1 MKPSTRGFTVPELL
15 VSMVVLSLLVVF
27 AGKLIE
33 SATRIATLGYKQI
46 DVDGQVRPVFDRM
59 AADFGQMIK
68 RPDVDYY
75 VKGDEIQPG
84 NDRIAFFCNA
94 PGYYPSSGAQ
104 SSLSLVAYRVNS
116 DPVSGMA
123 HKMERLGKGL
133 LWNGVSN
140 KDVPLIFGS
149 GKIVAN
155 WPAATESAAA
165 DPDYELIGS
174 QIFRFEYFY
183 LLKSGE
189 ISADPGAAGLQDV
202 AAISVTLAAIDP
214 KSRALLTDDQIARI
228 TSDLKDFDPAQ
239 PSYDLMSNWQAALGG
254 VSGMPSTAINAI
266 RTYQHFFY
274 LAPAK

>member
-1 MKPSTRGFTVPELL
+1 MRGFTLPELL
-15 VSMVVLSLLVVF
+15 VSMGVLSLLVVF

-104 SSLSLVAYRVNS
+104 SSLSLIAYRVNS
-116 DPVSGMA
+116 EAGSGVV

-140 KDVPLIFGS
+140 KDLPLIFGS

-155 WPAATESAAA
+155 WPAATESATA